1 MRLNR
6 YSHIPDICGDG
17 SLSIS
22 IEARKKRIKNN
33 HRREFILWMM
43 IIFVKFPFHASSGE
57 DLHHSW

>member
-22 IEARKKRIKNN
+22 IEARKKRINN

-43 IIFVKFPFHASSGE
+43 IIFA
-57 DLHHSW
+57 